1 MKKNNAPIQSSYPA
15 QIDPN
20 VVAIVVTYNRKL
32 LLQQCLRNLLD
43 QTQPCDI
50 AIVDN
55 ASSDG
60 TQAMLK
66 ASSLLDHPRI
76 HYLRIEENK
85 GGAGGFQ
92 RGLSFAMSKKWQW
105 FWLMDDDALPDS
117 DALKNLLKY
126 ATNSQNVYGSVA
138 FDQNNGCGQTT
149 LSWPAQLLRNG
160 ELINQI
166 ASLSEVEA
174 VYSIPFLGFFVH
186 RGLIEEIGL
195 PDGDFF
201 INADDL
207 EYSLRA
213 RNYGAK
219 LLLVKSSRIQHPIA
233 KIITFQFGKFRLVY
247 RVLPTWKMYYEV
259 RNKITIGKRYFG
271 WQVWTKTI
279 PGLILRAALSLLVEN
294 RRRQVLMM
302 YGLGMRDGITGRM
315 GQRILP

>member
-1 MKKNNAPIQSSYPA
+1 MKKNNAPIQSSDPA
-15 QIDPN
+15 QFDPN

-32 LLQQCLRNLLD
+32 LLQQCLRNLLG

-60 TQAMLK
+60 TLSMLK
-66 ASSLLDHPRI
+66 ASGLLDHPRI

-92 RGLSFAMSKKWQW
+92 RGVSFAMSRNWRW

-117 DALKNLLKY
+117 DALENLFKY

-138 FDQNNGCGQTT
+138 LDRNNGGGQTSM
-149 LSWPAQLLRNG
+149 SWPVQLLRNG
-160 ELINQI
+160 EHINQI
-166 ASLSEVEA
+166 ANLSDVET
-174 VYSIPFLGFFVH
+174 VYYIPFLGFFIH
-186 RGLIEEIGL
+186 RSLIKRIGL

-213 RNYGAK
+213 RNNNAK
-219 LLLVKSSRIQHPIA
+219 LLLIKSSRIQHPIA
-233 KIITFQFGKFRLVY
+233 KIITFQFGKYKLVY

-259 RNKITIGKRYFG
+259 RNKIAIGKRYFG

-279 PGLILRAALSLLVEN
+279 PGLILRATLSLLVES
-294 RRRQVLMM
+294 RRRQALLM

-315 GQRILP
+315 GRRLLP

>member
-1 MKKNNAPIQSSYPA
+1 MNKNNTPILLSDPD
-15 QIDPN
+15 QIDQK
-20 VVAIVVTYNRKL
+20 VVAIVVTYNRKHF
-32 LLQQCLRNLLD
+32 LQQCLRTLLD

-50 AIVDN
+50 VIVDN

-60 TQAMLK
+60 TQSMLK
-66 ASSLLDHPRI
+66 ASCFLDHPRI
-76 HYLRIEENK
+76 HYLRIEENI

-92 RGLSFAMSKKWQW
+92 RGLFFAMSKKWWW

-117 DALKNLLKY
+117 NALENLLKY

-149 LSWPAQLLRNG
+149 LSWPVLLLRNG
-160 ELINQI
+160 ERTTQI
-166 ASLSEVEA
+166 ASLSDVEA
-174 VYSIPFLGFFVH
+174 VDSIPFLGFFIH
-186 RGLIEEIGL
+186 RNLIERIGL
-195 PDGDFF
+195 PDADFF
-201 INADDL
+201 INSDDL

-213 RNYGAK
+213 QNFGAK
-219 LLLVKSSRIQHPIA
+219 LLLIKSSRIQHPIA

-279 PGLILRAALSLLVEN
+279 PGLILRAALSLLVEG
-294 RRRQVLMM
+294 RRYQVLMM
-302 YGLGMRDGITGRM
+302 YGLGMRDGITGRV
-315 GQRILP
+315 GKRVLP